1 MSKLSKVKDY
11 FNWQI
16 NRPINLKNKDSIHLD
31 LGSGNRPANPFDCDN
46 LIASDI
52 YQIPYEIGQNF
63 SSIIVKNFK
72 IPIGDSVLDSVS
84 AYDVIEHIPRSSQAS
99 NGDIENPFILI
110 MNEISR
116 ILKPGGIFIAVT
128 PSFPSPIAFQ
138 DPTHVN
144 FITKNTANYFAGPSW
159 AKELGYGFTGYF
171 EIVQNCW
178 LFGQAPFVGR
188 LELGEKS
195 INNYPIINSG
205 IKFYLKM
212 IKRTLKLIYPR
223 KRTHLL
229 WVLRKAK

>member
-1 MSKLSKVKDY
+1 MSKLSKVSDY
-11 FNWQI
+11 LNWQI
-16 NRPINLKNKDSIHLD
+16 NRPINLKNKNSTHLD
-31 LGSGNRPANPFDCDN
+31 LGSGNRPANPFDCDS
-46 LIASDI
+46 LIASDV
-52 YQIPYEIGQNF
+52 YQIHYGIKQNF
-63 SSIIVKNFK
+63 SSIIIKNFK
-72 IPIGDSVLDSVS
+72 IPIGDAVLDSVS
-84 AYDVIEHIPRSSQAS
+84 AYDVIEHIPRSSQGS
-99 NGDIENPFILI
+99 KGDIENPFILI

-128 PSFPSPIAFQ
+128 PSFPSSVAFQ

-159 AKELGYGFTGYF
+159 AKEIGYGFTGYF

-195 INNYPIINSG
+195 INNYPIINEG
-205 IKFYLKM
+205 IKFNLKM
-212 IKRTLKLIYPR
+212 IKRTFKLIYPR

-229 WVLRKAK
+229 WVFRKV